1 MRLTVALI
9 MQWIRDEAESPRI
22 PESRGQFEEELQLFS
37 LLDSDAVSGDIA
49 LSYACHHPAV

>member
-1 MRLTVALI
+1 